1 MYKFHYDDVLKTF
14 DAKLLFIDA
23 DGLVYEINS
32 SSVYEQCFKNRK
44 LFDFSGYLLIL
55 TIMTVQTKK
64 VLGKM

>member
-23 DGLVYEINS
+23 DGLVYEING